1 MTKAINITFIKTRAT
16 MIKIKAT
23 TTMFTKIITHKIPIL
38 QQFSQIIKQNTIQ
51 ANKTTQATHTM
62 QANKTTQATHTMQA
76 NKTTQATHTMQATQ
90 VVEVTHAMQA
100 SQVVEAIDCDV

>member
-23 TTMFTKIITHKIPIL
+23 TTMFTKITTHKIPIL

-76 NKTTQATHTMQATQ
+76 TQ
-90 VVEVTHAMQA
+90 VVEATHTMQA
-100 SQVVEAIDCDV
+100 SQVVEAIDCNV